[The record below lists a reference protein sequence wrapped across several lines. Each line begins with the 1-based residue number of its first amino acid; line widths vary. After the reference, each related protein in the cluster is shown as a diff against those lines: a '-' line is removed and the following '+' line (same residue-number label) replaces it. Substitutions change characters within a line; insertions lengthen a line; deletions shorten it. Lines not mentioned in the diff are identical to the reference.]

1 MNKKPWASRDGA
13 GVWAGKGGGGGREAE
28 EEGRMNELSLEV
40 SLATKGFEWILQ
52 QKH

>member
-1 MNKKPWASRDGA
+1 MGQEY
-13 GVWAGKGGGGGREAE
+13 GQGREAE

-40 SLATKGFEWILQ
+40 SLVTKGFEWILQ